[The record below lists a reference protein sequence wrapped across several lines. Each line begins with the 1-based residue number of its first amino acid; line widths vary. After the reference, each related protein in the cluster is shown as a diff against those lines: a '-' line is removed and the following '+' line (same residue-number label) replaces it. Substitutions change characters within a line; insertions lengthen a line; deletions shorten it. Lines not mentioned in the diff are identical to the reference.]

1 MVPTITAS
9 EQTPVVAVT
18 PTALLA
24 GIGVLLLA
32 LMVWRWSARRARA
45 AADRARA
52 GARLV
57 SLAGRV
63 VFTAGLLVGVQWVV
77 ISHPGDTRVL
87 LAVLALPDLF
97 AAFVLT
103 RALTV
108 TTLDVRDVHG
118 RGRSGGRRR
127 GGAR

>member
-1 MVPTITAS
+1 MIATIAS
-9 EQTPVVAVT
+9 PEPAPVVAVT

-32 LMVWRWSARRARA
+32 LLVWRWSARRARA
-45 AADRARA
+45 AADRVRA
-52 GARLV
+52 GARLM

-77 ISHPGDTRVL
+77 ITHPGDTRVL

-108 TTLDVRDVHG
+108 ASLDIRDVN
-118 RGRSGGRRR
+118 RRGRRR